1 MNGFLLDENL
11 PFKIQF
17 VPSLPIIHVSALGK
31 SLSDIEIW
39 QYAKEKNL
47 VIITKDVDF
56 SDRLMLDSN
65 PPKVVHLR
73 FGNMRKREFH
83 QFLAHIWPQIEEL
96 IVDHKL
102 VNVYLDQIE
111 AFR

>member
-56 SDRLMLDSN
+56 
-65 PPKVVHLR
+65 
-73 FGNMRKREFH
+73 
-83 QFLAHIWPQIEEL
+83 QIG
-96 IVDHKL
+96 
-102 VNVYLDQIE
+102 
-111 AFR
+111 